1 MKVQL
6 RLPYVKVKLGGFAT
20 LPLVVNLGIT

>member
-1 MKVQL
+1 L
-6 RLPYVKVKLGGFAT
+6 ITIRKVKLGGFAT